1 KIEMHK
7 AFWRG
12 EGPCLMLTPPG
23 RDMGE
28 MWQVQIYDTGGY
40 RERFYN
46 PGQMWENEMARA
58 RPVLDWPTDGIP
70 TVRPN
75 LGVVFVPSMA
85 GQRYEIREGLMPWC
99 GEPLSPEQI
108 RAARDV
114 DVAQTELMWLAA
126 EFYRIH
132 RERGDGEVAAY
143 QADTQG
149 IFDIAHLLYGDTIF
163 YDIMDK
169 NKTAWMKELVQ
180 ICLNLMVRA
189 VRHVKQ

>member
-1 KIEMHK
+1 
-7 AFWRG
+7 
-12 EGPCLMLTPPG
+12 MLTPPG